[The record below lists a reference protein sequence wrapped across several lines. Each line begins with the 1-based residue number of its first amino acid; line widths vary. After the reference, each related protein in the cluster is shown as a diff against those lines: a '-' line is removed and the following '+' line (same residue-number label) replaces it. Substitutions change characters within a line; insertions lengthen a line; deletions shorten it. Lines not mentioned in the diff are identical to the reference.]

1 MRYLAAALMFVTGFA
16 HSYLGERYLLM
27 RLFKRDNLPKLLG
40 DTAFTTGTLRF
51 VWHLTTVVWWGLAYV
66 VFCAAQSEL
75 TVAQTLRAIAK
86 VAPVSGLFPLFFYAG
101 TASVVDCLF
110 RGRRAVVD
118 GVNRTLNAMPERSAC
133 PLEGGCHRR
142 RWRIL

>member
-1 MRYLAAALMFVTGFA
+1 MLYLAAALMFITGFA
-16 HSYLGERYLLM
+16 HSYLGERYLLI

-75 TVAQTLRAIAK
+75 TVVQTLRVIAM
-86 VAPVSGLFPLFFYAG
+86 VALVSGLFPLFF
-101 TASVVDCLF
+101 T
-110 RGRRAVVD
+110 RGRHLSWIVFFVV
-118 GVNRTLNAMPERSAC
+118 GALLWVASTP
-133 PLEGGCHRR
+133 P
-142 RWRIL
+142 